1 MLKAVLIRRL
11 QRYVGDGMNGE
22 SLRSWKATAKVK
34 GFGLL
39 QGTRG

>member
-11 QRYVGDGMNGE
+11 QRYVGDGE

-39 QGTRG
+39 QGIRD